1 MNVDGEFLTWLFLG
15 GGIVLMILEL
25 VIPGGVAFFLGISGL
40 TVGLLRFIGLLSD
53 PVWAVSAWLLTSMAL
68 TIAIRPV
75 IRKYLKPES
84 SFKLA
89 DEDYEAMDQIAIV
102 TDELNELDNSGRIL
116 FDGVSWQARSIEG
129 RIQAGKEVV
138 IRHRENTTW
147 VVESIGGSEPITHK
161 LQNPE
166 RN

>member
-1 MNVDGEFLTWLFLG
+1 MDVDGEFLTWLFLA
-15 GGIVLMILEL
+15 GGILLMILEL
-25 VIPGGVAFFLGISGL
+25 VVPGGVAFFLGLSGL
-40 TVGLLRFIGLLSD
+40 AVGLLRFLGLLSD
-53 PVWAVSAWLLTSMAL
+53 PVWAITAWLLTSMSL
-68 TIAIRPV
+68 TIAIRPF

-102 TDELNELDNSGRIL
+102 TDELNDRNNSGRIR
-116 FDGVSWQARSIEG
+116 FDGVTWQARSMEG
-129 RIQAGKEVV
+129 RIPAGKEVV

-147 VVESIGGSEPITHK
+147 IVESIGGSELSSQK

>member
-1 MNVDGEFLTWLFLG
+1 MDVDGEFLTWLFLA

-25 VIPGGVAFFLGISGL
+25 AIPGGVAFFLGLSGL
-40 TVGLLRFIGLLSD
+40 AVGLLRFVGILSD
-53 PVWAVSAWLLTSMAL
+53 PVWAVSAWLLTSVAL
-68 TIAIRPV
+68 TIAIRPL

-102 TDELNELDNSGRIL
+102 TDELNDIDNSGRIL
-116 FDGVSWQARSIEG
+116 FNGVSWQARSVEG
-129 RIQAGKEVV
+129 RIPAGKEVV

-147 VVESIGGSEPITHK
+147 VVESIGVSEPSSQK

>member
-1 MNVDGEFLTWLFLG
+1 VDGEFLTWLFLA
-15 GGIVLMILEL
+15 GGIILMILEL
-25 VIPGGVAFFLGISGL
+25 AIPGGVAFFLGVSGL

-68 TIAIRPV
+68 TIAIRPF

-84 SFKLA
+84 SYKLA

-102 TDELNELDNSGRIL
+102 TDELNDIDNSGRIL
-116 FDGVSWQARSIEG
+116 FDGVTWQARSIEG
-129 RIQAGKEVV
+129 RIPAGKEVV

-147 VVESIGGSEPITHK
+147 IVESIGVIELSS
-161 LQNPE
+161 QNLKKPE